1 MLPALQT
8 LVNNSN
14 NIYGHTLDRRRRAY
28 AYLLARDAGLSLGAV
43 AIKATVSDVPG
54 FNDENY
60 LNGKIYQMCANLG
73 LTTDFRALES
83 TVINPVWSIDA
94 GVVDA
99 GEVLNIIKYARLNKL
114 GAI

>member
-1 MLPALQT
+1 MSPALQT

-14 NIYGHTLDRRRRAY
+14 NLYGHTLDRRLRAY
-28 AYLLARDAGLSLGAV
+28 AYLLARDAGLSLGAA
-43 AIKATVSDVPG
+43 AIKATVQDVPG

-60 LNGKIYQMCANLG
+60 LNGLVYQLASNLG
-73 LTTDFRALES
+73 LSTDFRTLE
-83 TVINPVWSIDA
+83 TNTINPIWSVDA

-99 GEVLNIIKYARLNKL
+99 NDVDNIIKYARLKKL